1 MCASCVVIFCFS
13 WLQSQT
19 TVQPPAKDHSQE
31 AVIFEQITT
40 KIAFEN
46 DGTGSR
52 ETTVRARIQ
61 SEAGVQR
68 FGVLT
73 VSYQSA
79 VEGLEIPYLR
89 VRKPDSTVVITPPE
103 NIQDMASEITRQA
116 PFYSDLR
123 EKHIAVKGL
132 SSGDILEYQFRSQL
146 QKPLAPG
153 QFWSE
158 YNLCTNGLR

>member
-1 MCASCVVIFCFS
+1 
-13 WLQSQT
+13 
-19 TVQPPAKDHSQE
+19 
-31 AVIFEQITT
+31 
-40 KIAFEN
+40 
-46 DGTGSR
+46 
-52 ETTVRARIQ
+52 VR
-61 SEAGVQR
+61 R

-89 VRKPDSTVVITPPE
+89 VRKPDSTVIITPPE
-103 NIQDMASEITRQA
+103 NIQDMASEITCQA

-146 QKPLAPG
+146 QEPLALG

-158 YNLCTNGLR
+158 YNFVHEGIALDERLEVNIPHARSVKYKSEVQPSIAEEGSRRALDS